1 MSVPEPLQAAPPPP
15 ATFRRLRGLYLLG
28 LGALVLPGVVI
39 GLPMGSLL
47 RPGWALGITWLL
59 AGVALLC
66 SLLSLGLA
74 WRQSRHPEP
83 GSILSAAVLLA
94 SAPAVPLLMACALW
108 RRVDA
113 LTLLLPLG
121 ALALLA
127 GWALLRSWAVPIA
140 DGPAQKAE
148 PSRTL

>member
-1 MSVPEPLQAAPPPP
+1 MSAPDPTPTPLP
-15 ATFRRLRGLYLLG
+15 ATFERLRGLYLLG
-28 LGALVLPGVVI
+28 LGALALPGVLI

-47 RPGWALGITWLL
+47 RPSWTPGITWLL

-66 SLLSLGLA
+66 SLLSLTLA
-74 WRQSRHPEP
+74 WRQSRSPEP
-83 GSILSAAVLLA
+83 GSVLSAAVLLA

-108 RRVDA
+108 RRADA
-113 LTLLLPLG
+113 LTLLLPLS

-127 GWALLRSWAVPIA
+127 GWALLRGWAVLVV
-140 DGPAQKAE
+140 GSPAQAAE